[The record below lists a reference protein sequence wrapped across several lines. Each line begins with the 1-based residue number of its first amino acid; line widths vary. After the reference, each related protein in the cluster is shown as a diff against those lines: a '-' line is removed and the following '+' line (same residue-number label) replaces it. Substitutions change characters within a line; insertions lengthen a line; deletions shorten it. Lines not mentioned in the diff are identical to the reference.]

1 MMLSKQQIHDLIAQ
15 GEGISLE
22 FKTCAQQLN
31 RDVYQSVCAFLNR
44 HGGFLL
50 LGVQD
55 NGNISGIAPQA
66 VEQVRKD
73 FVTTINNPQK
83 LTPPAYLSIETV
95 TIHDKIVLLVHV
107 PESSQV
113 HRCNGRIYDRNE
125 DGDLDITASTTLVAQ
140 LYLRKDN
147 NFSENRVYSWIQPE
161 DLRADLIERCRR
173 HVRINRKSHPWVD
186 MDDVAL
192 LKSAKLIRI
201 DPESRKSGVTL
212 AGVMLFGT
220 DSLILDVCP
229 PHRTDCL
236 LRKVDMDRYDDRD
249 LIRTNLLDSYDRILA
264 FIQKHLPDPFYLE
277 GIERRSLRDAIFR
290 EVASNIL
297 IHREY
302 ASGVPARLIIERGKV
317 TTYNANRPHG
327 FGLIDPAHFVPF
339 PKNPVLAAFF
349 REIDR
354 ADELGSG
361 MRKMM
366 LYGKKYGGAD
376 PQLIEG
382 DVFRMVISVPEFE
395 QVANLGG
402 SKTSPAESGRAS
414 NAGGTEYGQHGAKTG
429 PRWDQDG
436 TKMGSGWDQD
446 GTKTGAAK
454 DKKNTGEPETIQRE
468 ILKYCLE
475 PQSIV
480 ALMRIF
486 GRTNRTKFKTDFLT
500 PLLEQGLLERTIP
513 DRPTSKNQKY
523 RTTEQGKKILHHE
536 Q

>member
-1 MMLSKQQIHDLIAQ
+1 M
-15 GEGISLE
+15 
-22 FKTCAQQLN
+22 
-31 RDVYQSVCAFLNR
+31 
-44 HGGFLL
+44 
-50 LGVQD
+50 
-55 NGNISGIAPQA
+55 
-66 VEQVRKD
+66 
-73 FVTTINNPQK
+73 
-83 LTPPAYLSIETV
+83 
-95 TIHDKIVLLVHV
+95 
-107 PESSQV
+107 
-113 HRCNGRIYDRNE
+113 
-125 DGDLDITASTTLVAQ
+125 
-140 LYLRKDN
+140 
-147 NFSENRVYSWIQPE
+147 
-161 DLRADLIERCRR
+161 
-173 HVRINRKSHPWVD
+173 
-186 MDDVAL
+186 
-192 LKSAKLIRI
+192 
-201 DPESRKSGVTL
+201 
-212 AGVMLFGT
+212 
-220 DSLILDVCP
+220 
-229 PHRTDCL
+229 
-236 LRKVDMDRYDDRD
+236 
-249 LIRTNLLDSYDRILA
+249 
-264 FIQKHLPDPFYLE
+264 
-277 GIERRSLRDAIFR
+277 
-290 EVASNIL
+290 
-297 IHREY
+297 
-302 ASGVPARLIIERGKV
+302 IIERGKV

-382 DVFRMVISVPEFE
+382 DVFRMGISVPEFE

-414 NAGGTEYGQHGAKTG
+414 NAGGTEYGQNGAKTG